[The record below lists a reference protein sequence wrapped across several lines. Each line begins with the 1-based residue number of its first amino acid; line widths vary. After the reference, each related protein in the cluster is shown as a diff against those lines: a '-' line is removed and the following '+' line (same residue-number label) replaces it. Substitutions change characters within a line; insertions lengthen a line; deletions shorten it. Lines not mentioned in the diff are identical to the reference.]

1 MSRKYVPEV
10 QGTYGKALPGR
21 WRAKYKKGGVGG
33 RPL

>member
-1 MSRKYVPEV
+1 MSRKHVPEV
-10 QGTYGKALPGR
+10 EDTYGKALPGR